1 MRKKVYQRAA
11 AFFMAAAMVI
21 GTAGCGG
28 GNNANKGTEAGQS
41 SGNTEAGTKAGT
53 KTGDHDKTKLV
64 VGSAEEPSCFYP
76 THSSLSPNMKDV
88 PILANVYETLVK
100 LMPDGS
106 REPLLAESWEV
117 SEDGKDYTMHLRKNV
132 TFHNGNEF
140 NAEDVKYTLD
150 TEAPL
155 SGGQSMLV
163 NYESTEI
170 IDDHTV
176 VIHLSDPYGAF
187 LNGLASRWA
196 LIVDKE
202 TAEEIGEEA
211 YNESPIGT
219 GPYKLVNR
227 VAGDHM
233 ELEAYDGYWGGV
245 PSITS
250 VTYKILSDPNSQI
263 LALENGEIDAL
274 LDASLSPLLKL
285 SPDSGITYKT
295 TNAANIQALSLD
307 CSNGPAKDLNFRK
320 ALQCG
325 INKDDIVQAIYSGQ
339 ASTADSYV
347 APEFSGHPD
356 EGTYPNVTY
365 DPEKAKKYLEESN
378 YNGEEFKLLTV
389 AGTKNEVAAQVV
401 QGQLTEL
408 GINCSLNAVDSPTY
422 FNVYM
427 EGDGSGFDGALR
439 AGAVSSLD
447 ADCLYRMFST
457 EVAASAGRYNAG
469 ISSPELDELLLA
481 GRTEPDET
489 KRKEIYGKIL
499 TVISDNALQ
508 VPLYYDLS
516 IVAYNSDLN
525 GVVPRPLTGLY
536 FYNEWSWN

>member
-21 GTAGCGG
+21 GATGCSGS
-28 GNNANKGTEAGQS
+28 NNENISTTSGQVTEK
-41 SGNTEAGTKAGT
+41 TESAAEST
-53 KTGDHDKTKLV
+53 DHNKTKLV

-100 LMPDGS
+100 MMPDGS
-106 REPLLAESWEV
+106 REPLLAESWEI
-117 SEDGKDYTMHLRKNV
+117 SEDGKDYTMHLRKGV

-140 NAEDVKYTLD
+140 NAEDVKFTLD

-163 NYESTEI
+163 NYVSTEI
-170 IDDHTV
+170 IDDYTV

-196 LIVDKE
+196 MIVDKE
-202 TAEEIGEEA
+202 TVEEIGEEG
-211 YNESPIGT
+211 YNDTPIGT
-219 GPYKLVNR
+219 GPYRLVNR

-233 ELEAYDGYWGGV
+233 ELQAYDGYWGDS
-245 PSITS
+245 PSIKD
-250 VTYKILSDPNSQI
+250 VTFKILSDPNSQI
-263 LALENGEIDAL
+263 LALENGEIDVL
-274 LDASLSPLLKL
+274 LDASLAPLLKL

-295 TNAANIQALSLD
+295 TNAANVQALSLD

-339 ASTADSYV
+339 ASTAASYV

-356 EGTYPNVTY
+356 EGTYPNVKY
-365 DPEKAKKYLEESN
+365 DPEKAKEYLKASN

-457 EVAASAGRYNAG
+457 EVAASGGRYNAG
-469 ISSPELDELLLA
+469 ISSPELDKLLLA

-489 KRKEIYGKIL
+489 KRKEIYAKVL
-499 TVISDNALQ
+499 TLISDNALQ

-516 IVAYNSDLN
+516 IVAYNQDLK
-525 GVVPRPLTGLY
+525 GVLPRPLTGLY